1 MSYDPSAGD
10 SGQQGW
16 QGAGQQPPYPGGG
29 YGQQPPPAGWGPQ
42 GPGGPP
48 PGFGGPGGT
57 GGGFDG
63 PGGNPPSS
71 FFSALFD
78 FNFNSFAT
86 PVVIKVLYILAT
98 IALGLGYIVAVIS
111 GFSQGVGIGV
121 AFLIGG
127 ALLGLIYLILIRVTL
142 EFYYAV
148 VRMSEDIHN
157 RR

>member
-16 QGAGQQPPYPGGG
+16 QGGQQQPYPGG
-29 YGQQPPPAGWGPQ
+29 YGQQPPPAGYGPQ

-48 PGFGGPGGT
+48 PGYGGPGGP
-57 GGGFDG
+57 GGGIEG
-63 PGGNPPSS
+63 PGGTPPGG
-71 FFSALFD
+71 FFNALFD

-86 PVVIKVLYILAT
+86 PVVIKVLYILGT
-98 IALGLGYIVAVIS
+98 IAVGLGYVGAIIY
-111 GFSQGVGIGV
+111 GFSVGIGTGLV
-121 AFLIGG
+121 ALIIG
-127 ALLGLIYLILIRVTL
+127 ALVALIYLILIRVTL

-148 VRMSEDIHN
+148 VRMSEDIHH